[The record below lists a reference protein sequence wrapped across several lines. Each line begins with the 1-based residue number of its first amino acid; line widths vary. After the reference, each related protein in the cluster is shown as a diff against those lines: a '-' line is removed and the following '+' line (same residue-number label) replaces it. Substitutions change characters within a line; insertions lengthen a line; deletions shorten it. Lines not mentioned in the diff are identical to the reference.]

1 MGVYQGWTGSL
12 GRSYQ
17 CMLVM
22 GPSRQSCVVNRR
34 LRHRT
39 VPADIGDKKLDL
51 VSDKVDASKK
61 CHTLLPGHDY

>member
-1 MGVYQGWTGSL
+1 
-12 GRSYQ
+12 
-17 CMLVM
+17 MLVM

-51 VSDKVDASKK
+51 VSDKVDAFKK